1 MKVAVIADEDTVTG
15 FKLAGVK
22 EASVAKEGEEF
33 EDALYE
39 LSDDI
44 GIVITTERIAEQ
56 NREELKRF
64 RDRGDVFPI
73 IVEIPD
79 KHGSTQSQLQEM
91 VKKAVGV
98 EIDLEDI

>member
-1 MKVAVIADEDTVTG
+1 MKVAVVADEDTVTG

-22 EASVAKEGEEF
+22 EASVAKEGDEF

-39 LSDDI
+39 LSDEI
-44 GIVITTERIAEQ
+44 GIVITTERIAEE
-56 NREELKRF
+56 NRESLKRF
-64 RDRGDVFPI
+64 RDRRDVFPI

>member
-1 MKVAVIADEDTVTG
+1 LKVAVIADEDTVTG

-22 EASVAKEGEEF
+22 EATVAKEGEEF

-39 LSDDI
+39 LSDEV
-44 GIVITTERIAEQ
+44 GIVITTEPIAQE
-56 NREELKRF
+56 NREAIERF
-64 RDRGDVFPI
+64 RERGEVFPI

-79 KHGSTQSQLQEM
+79 KQGSTQTQLQDM